1 MRDQSELIIRVTR
14 RSFFTYEVEVTMPT
28 TVSASP
34 VLVLWRLSTR
44 ISMRA
49 QYPLWYYL
57 MLIGLD
63 AILIVGVLG
72 RWQKRAAKLRSKLH
86 GDLRQQMKKQRAGRE
101 VKLTRMMELVSEE
114 EGDREGATLVNALR
128 KRREG
133 AVDSAVIRV
142 EGAGAVGPPSTR
154 AATSGEEV
162 KVSTL
167 EHLKQWMD

>member
-1 MRDQSELIIRVTR
+1 
-14 RSFFTYEVEVTMPT
+14 MPT

-101 VKLTRMMELVSEE
+101 TRLSWLNWLST
-114 EGDREGATLVNALR
+114 EGDYSEAELPKPINSQKWVRFCARARAR
-128 KRREG
+128 KRGGESELHAALIKAASKKVFMQSGPTDKSRRVAYTG
-133 AVDSAVIRV
+133 HVV
-142 EGAGAVGPPSTR
+142 EGLR
-154 AATSGEEV
+154 
-162 KVSTL
+162 
-167 EHLKQWMD
+167 